1 MYTVSQVRGTTLY
14 LMLTFM
20 ACGFVYYGFSFIY
33 PHTLE
38 QLYGTLTRAH
48 TRARIHT
55 HTHAH
60 TRTPMYLST
69 PAWYT
74 RTRTRTHAHTRKP
87 PSIHTLSS
95 SFMVHAVICMC
106 ARVRARTCVH
116 VCGVRAWFYV
126 YSVARNGAL
135 NLYRAL
141 FLSFAPF
148 SSLSRARV
156 LLHALSPSCACAR
169 APCSLS
175 FFLSLPNVHTRK
187 TTHTCN
193 LSLSS
198 SLPPFFALFLSRTNI
213 RCNAF
218 VHTHMHHTLYSNT
231 YMYTWTH
238 SYMHT
243 HTHMQAS
250 QLTRTSHTHTLI
262 LYISINVYIYIRI

>member
-106 ARVRARTCVH
+106 ARVRARTCVY

-141 FLSFAPF
+141 FLSFARARALARPF
-148 SSLSRARV
+148 SLVRMRARARALSRSSYLFQTYIHAKRRTHAISPS
-156 LLHALSPSCACAR
+156 LPLFLHAL
-169 APCSLS
+169 LS
-175 FFLSLPNVHTRK
+175 FSHAQTSGVMHLC
-187 TTHTCN
+187 THTC
-193 LSLSS
+193 
-198 SLPPFFALFLSRTNI
+198 I
-213 RCNAF
+213 
-218 VHTHMHHTLYSNT
+218 THF
-231 YMYTWTH
+231 
-238 SYMHT
+238 
-243 HTHMQAS
+243 
-250 QLTRTSHTHTLI
+250 I
-262 LYISINVYIYIRI
+262 